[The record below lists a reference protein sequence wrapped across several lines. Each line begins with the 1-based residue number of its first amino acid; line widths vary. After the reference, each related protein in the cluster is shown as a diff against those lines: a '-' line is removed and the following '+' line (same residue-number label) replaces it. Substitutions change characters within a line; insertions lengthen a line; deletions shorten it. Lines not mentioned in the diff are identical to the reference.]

1 MRHQIQALIHDGETR
16 VNMSAT
22 EFRERQAMISS
33 SQPGQASR
41 GNALASGWTASLLLA
56 SLLTFSSGLSAAP
69 KTDVVV
75 LVNGDRITGEVK
87 SLEYNQL
94 KLSTD
99 HMGTIYIEWDK
110 IASLQSSQYLLL
122 ERTDGTRYYGQL
134 VAGEGDSTLQVA
146 RSVDEPMVSVDMA
159 VVVRAQPIE
168 GGDLIDRL
176 DGYVS
181 AGLDMAKASER
192 RSIDLAGGLSAR
204 TRARAWSIDGSVN
217 LTDDSAGDTSE
228 RYQLQGNYRQF
239 HRDRKFYLG
248 FGSLERNTELDLNL
262 RTMAGGGYGRYFVQ
276 NNHSEWLGG
285 LGMAYSHEN
294 YTGGETFDSVEAV
307 LTTQFKVFRYDF
319 PETDIGGSLTLLPS
333 LTKSGRYRAEA
344 DLRAKYEFVDDLYFE
359 LKVYGS
365 YDSQP
370 PLADSEQSDYGLT
383 TSLGYSF

>member
-1 MRHQIQALIHDGETR
+1 MMSTSQRAQARRG
-16 VNMSAT
+16 SA
-22 EFRERQAMISS
+22 SS
-33 SQPGQASR
+33 DACPAR
-41 GNALASGWTASLLLA
+41 ILLLV
-56 SLLTFSSGLSAAP
+56 LLGACSSAALAAP

-134 VAGEGDSTLQVA
+134 VAGDADSRLQVA
-146 RSVDEPMVSVDMA
+146 RSVDEPAVAVDMA

-168 GGDLIDRL
+168 GGDFIDRL

-181 AGLDMAKASER
+181 AGVDLAQASNR
-192 RSIDLAGGLSAR
+192 RSIDFAGGLSSR
-204 TRARAWSIDGSVN
+204 TRVRAWAIDGSVN
-217 LTDDSAGDTSE
+217 LTDDSVGDTSE
-228 RYQLQGNYRQF
+228 RYQLQGEYRQF
-239 HRDRKFYLG
+239 HRDRNFYQG
-248 FGSLERNTELDLNL
+248 FGGFERNTELDLNL
-262 RTMAGGGYGRYFVQ
+262 RTMAGAGYGRYIVQ
-276 NNHSEWLGG
+276 SNHSEWLAG
-285 LGMAYSHEN
+285 LGLAYSHEN
-294 YTGGETFDSVEAV
+294 YTGGETFDSVEGV
-307 LTTQFKVFRYDF
+307 LSTSFKIFRYDF

-333 LTKSGRYRAEA
+333 LTKSGRYRAEG

-359 LKVYGS
+359 IALYGS

-370 PLADSEQSDYGLT
+370 PLADSQQSDYGVT

>member
-1 MRHQIQALIHDGETR
+1 MTTSPS
-16 VNMSAT
+16 SACD
-22 EFRERQAMISS
+22 
-33 SQPGQASR
+33 ASR
-41 GNALASGWTASLLLA
+41 YVTRRHVVPALLMACIAWFGPAA
-56 SLLTFSSGLSAAP
+56 MAAP

-75 LVNGDRITGEVK
+75 LINGDHITGEVK

-94 KLSTD
+94 KLSTE

-134 VAGEGDSTLQVA
+134 VAGDADSTLQVA
-146 RSVDEPMVSVDMA
+146 RSVDEPLEVVDMA

-168 GGDLIDRL
+168 GGDFINRL

-181 AGLDMAKASER
+181 AGLDMANASDR
-192 RSIDLAGGLSAR
+192 RSIDLAGGLSSR
-204 TRARAWSIDGSVN
+204 TRVRAWALDGSIN

-228 RYQLQGNYRQF
+228 RYQLQGDYRQF
-239 HRDRKFYLG
+239 HRDRNFYLG
-248 FGSLERNTELDLNL
+248 FGSLERNTELDLDL

-276 NNHSEWLGG
+276 NNHSEWLAGVG
-285 LGMAYSHEN
+285 LAYSHEN
-294 YTGGETFDSVEAV
+294 YTGGETFDSVEGV
-307 LTTQFKVFRYDF
+307 LTTAFKVFRYDF

-365 YDSQP
+365 YDSEP